1 MFIYKC
7 KQMIQLFLGGGG
19 GGGGPKVGAK
29 DGGGGGGGPS
39 VGAMGGG
46 GGGVGPRGGANE
58 SKSSQVCP
66 FCKGDQYSGYETPND
81 FKLKSDLLWYKSQF
95 LAFKES
101 FPMFFSRIY
110 HCISIETFVNEILFY
125 YEFYLFFN

>member
-66 FCKGDQYSGYETPND
+66 FCKGDSSRQNCVFSG
-81 FKLKSDLLWYKSQF
+81 F
-95 LAFKES
+95 
-101 FPMFFSRIY
+101 
-110 HCISIETFVNEILFY
+110 ISIRGLEKSSEQLCFG
-125 YEFYLFFN
+125 